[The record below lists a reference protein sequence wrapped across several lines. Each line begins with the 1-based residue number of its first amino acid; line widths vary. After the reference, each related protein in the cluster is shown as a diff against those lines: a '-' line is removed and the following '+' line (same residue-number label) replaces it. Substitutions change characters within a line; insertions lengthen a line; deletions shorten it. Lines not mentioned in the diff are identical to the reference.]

1 MKRLH
6 TRSIERSIA
15 SGRSDLAEVLAQVLV
30 NQPTPRELLPFL
42 AGLLALPI
50 GRVGLMVAQESS
62 DSCITLAEFTDLVA
76 GCSGCPDASL
86 LTVAVED
93 SVQALRRVPKYLALD
108 PTDGWP
114 VAAWRLSHRDHPTT
128 ALVMTFANRVGDVAI
143 TTHVQPL
150 ISTLAVYFA
159 SMTLTLGQLSAAGS
173 EGSRHPRTRPL
184 LTSRQRMILGLMA
197 DDLTNHQIARL
208 IGFSESTVG
217 AESVSIYRTLGVANR
232 QQAVEVGRSYG
243 IVSALPDSRRQSLE
257 HPA

>member
-1 MKRLH
+1 MRRLH
-6 TRSIERSIA
+6 TRAIERSLIA
-15 SGRSDLAEVLAQVLV
+15 GRHDLTDALAHVLM

-50 GRVGLMVAQESS
+50 GRIGLMVVQESA
-62 DSCITLAEFTDLVA
+62 DSVITLAEFTDLVV
-76 GCSGCPDASL
+76 GCHGCPDARQL
-86 LTVAVED
+86 PVAVAD
-93 SVQALRRVPKYLALD
+93 SMQALRDGPTYFALD
-108 PTDGWP
+108 QPSGWP
-114 VAAWRLSHRDHPTT
+114 VVAWRLSKRDHPIT
-128 ALVMTFANRVGDVAI
+128 ALVMTFAGRVGDAAI
-143 TTHVQPL
+143 TTYVQPL
-150 ISTLAVYFA
+150 IGTLAVYFA
-159 SMTLTLGQLSAAGS
+159 SINLTLGQLSEAGS
-173 EGSRHPRTRPL
+173 EGSRRPRSRPL

-243 IVSALPDSRRQSLE
+243 VVNGRSGSRRESLE